1 MKTKM
6 NANQH
11 RGFVRGGDGVLRA
24 DGADLRAVAE
34 KFGTPC
40 YVYSREVLE
49 GNYARAAA
57 AFAPAGIRYAV
68 KANGNLALLRIL
80 ARAGAGFDVVS
91 GGELRR
97 VLEAGGEAAKVVFS
111 GVGKSRGEISFALQ
125 ADGGIGCFN
134 AESAGEVAR
143 IAEVAAATGARA
155 RVALR
160 VIPDV
165 DAETHRHLTTGL
177 AGGKFGIPMREAR
190 GLARR
195 AADWAGLEFVGL
207 SCHLGSQIREAGIFG
222 AAAKRMAE
230 LRADLE
236 GDGVGVLQVDMGG
249 GFAAADA
256 AGGVGCDFDA
266 CAAAM
271 FSHLDGGRTRVLVEP
286 GRSVVA
292 AAGVLLT
299 RVEYVK
305 RTGGAGARVIVADA
319 GMNDLLRPAL
329 YEARH
334 RIVRVAEGEGS
345 GEAEGG
351 EVMVAGPVCESADV
365 LGCERGLVAAEGD
378 LLAVLD
384 AGAYGMTM
392 SSNYNARLRPCEVL
406 AEGGDARLIR
416 RRETMDDLLNPERG
430 LD

>member
-111 GVGKSRGEISFALQ
+111 GVGKSRGEISLALR

-256 AGGVGCDFDA
+256 AGGAGCDFDA

-305 RTGGAGARVIVADA
+305 RTGGKGARVIVADA

-334 RIVRVAEGEGS
+334 RIVRVAEGESS

-416 RRETMDDLLNPERG
+416 RRETMDDLLNAERG

>member
-1 MKTKM
+1 MRRR
-6 NANQH
+6 
-11 RGFVRGGDGVLRA
+11 RG
-24 DGADLRAVAE
+24 
-34 KFGTPC
+34 
-40 YVYSREVLE
+40 
-49 GNYARAAA
+49 
-57 AFAPAGIRYAV
+57 
-68 KANGNLALLRIL
+68 
-80 ARAGAGFDVVS
+80 
-91 GGELRR
+91 
-97 VLEAGGEAAKVVFS
+97 
-111 GVGKSRGEISFALQ
+111 
-125 ADGGIGCFN
+125 
-134 AESAGEVAR
+134 
-143 IAEVAAATGARA
+143 RA
-155 RVALR
+155 RGVALR

-305 RTGGAGARVIVADA
+305 RTGGARVIVADA

-406 AEGGDARLIR
+406 AEGGDVRLIR
-416 RRETMDDLLNPERG
+416 RRETMDDLLNAERW

>member
-111 GVGKSRGEISFALQ
+111 GVGKSRGEISLALQ

-195 AADWAGLEFVGL
+195 AADLAGLEFVGL

-305 RTGGAGARVIVADA
+305 RTGGKGARVIVADA

-406 AEGGDARLIR
+406 AEGGDVRLIR
-416 RRETMDDLLNPERG
+416 RRETMNDLLNPERG

>member
-111 GVGKSRGEISFALQ
+111 GVGKSRGEISLALR

-195 AADWAGLEFVGL
+195 AADLAGLEFVGL

-256 AGGVGCDFDA
+256 AGGAGCDFDA

-305 RTGGAGARVIVADA
+305 RTGGAGVIVADA

-406 AEGGDARLIR
+406 AEGGDVRLIR
-416 RRETMDDLLNPERG
+416 RRETMDDLLNAERG